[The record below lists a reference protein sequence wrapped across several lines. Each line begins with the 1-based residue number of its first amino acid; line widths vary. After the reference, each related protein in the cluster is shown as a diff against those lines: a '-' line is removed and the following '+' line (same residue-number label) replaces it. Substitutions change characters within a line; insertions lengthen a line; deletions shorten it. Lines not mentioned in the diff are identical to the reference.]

1 MMPDLPTL
9 ERTLR
14 DVRQEVRNLQVM
26 QMRPGQS
33 AEKLALLREL
43 EMSARA
49 ETKLRQKALDH
60 ARKRSVQARHA
71 ATSAMCHKRSW
82 REGA

>member
-9 ERTLR
+9 ERKLR

-33 AEKLALLREL
+33 AEKLALLRDL

-49 ETKLRQKALDH
+49 ETKS
-60 ARKRSVQARHA
+60 RKRSVQARHA